1 MLKRSEGNT
10 SQVAIINLTA
20 FWAFSEGFLGGI
32 LNALKIPFKGLFLG
46 SISVIVIT
54 LIAGFSDKRGT
65 ILRTGMIVMIL
76 KLMLSPYTSVPAYF
90 AVFVQTL
97 LGELFFLNRNYT
109 TIPAILLG
117 TITSAFSSIQR
128 IVVLTLVMGNAF
140 WDTIDQFTSYIYNE
154 FFGGK
159 TIPAEFKF
167 SSWLVGTYIVIHC
180 IVGFIVG
187 LYASRLSA
195 KIKKEKFDA
204 EKFAEEMNKVTD
216 KDGVNIKERKKNK
229 SKIFRA
235 TKIILYG
242 FLLLVLI
249 LSYVSTDGYF
259 DPKSVWIML
268 FRSVAITVLW
278 FKIVAPVLQKI
289 VRKKLMKK
297 KDKYSGDIQ
306 NVLRILPF
314 IKKLFAYARKEA
326 ALNTGLKKISSFV
339 VIIFTVLLKYDF
351 TSDKI
356 EEDVNVESPRV

>member
-1 MLKRSEGNT
+1 MLKRSENNS
-10 SQVAIINLTA
+10 SQIAIINLTA

-54 LIAGFSDKRGT
+54 LIASFSDKKGI
-65 ILRTGMIVMIL
+65 ILRTGIIVMII
-76 KLMLSPYTSVPAYF
+76 KLMLSPYTSLPAYF

-97 LGELFFLNRNYT
+97 LGELFFLNRSYT
-109 TIPAILLG
+109 TLPAILLG
-117 TITSAFSSIQR
+117 IITSAFSSIQR

-159 TIPAEFKF
+159 TIPSEFKF
-167 SSWLVGTYIVIHC
+167 SNWLVGTYIAIHC

-187 LYASRLSA
+187 LYASRLSS
-195 KIKKEKFDA
+195 KIKGEKFDA
-204 EKFAEEMNKVTD
+204 EKFADEMNKISNKGGITS
-216 KDGVNIKERKKNK
+216 NEIKKNK

-242 FLLLVLI
+242 FLLMVLI
-249 LSYVSTDGYF
+249 LSYVLNEGYF
-259 DPKSVWIML
+259 DSKSVWIML
-268 FRSVAITVLW
+268 FRSLAITVLW

-289 VRKKLMKK
+289 VRKKLMKR
-297 KDKYSGDIQ
+297 KDKYSGEVQ
-306 NVLRILPF
+306 NVLTILPF
-314 IKKLFAYARKEA
+314 IKKLFVYAHREA
-326 ALNTGLKKISSFV
+326 GLNSGFKKITSFI

-351 TSDKI
+351 TTDKI
-356 EEDVNVESPRV
+356 EQSVPDEMQK